1 MSTFKPISDKPI
13 NNAGSVSQSNYPKVE
28 ASSETEFGTIDV
40 NSYKQ
45 IQFNT
50 DSANRSVR
58 DRDNNTTNIRITLSE
73 RAVRLDKYNFAIG
86 EFDRGFPDNDVYK
99 FCNPELAIIFQNGGN
114 QFTRKTQKD
123 TGYPFQETVI
133 KVIDSIKNN
142 QYSKDFAG
150 NASCACP
157 NGTQPDPITGKC
169 VISEKCMPEPSEP
182 CPEPEFVNLKNTIHG
197 YAYYVDRIKKVD
209 IPNIG
214 PRLVRCAGGHRCN
227 RTHFRPQLKLS
238 DNSVINASNNISMDN
253 VLGRPEEY
261 PSVPQINP
269 IFDSSFMPGE
279 VGDSFTFNVP
289 DPTLLDNTGTVA
301 LECLSSTICH
311 TSVTMIFLVGQR
323 TDNDEYVLLF
333 ADCVAPGNINAQ
345 LLGSVPCNDDDQP
358 VDCCYYGGL
367 SDCSPTPPP
376 INCSYLQKTAASIT
390 FTNIDIPLESMGSQ
404 DLVDDLEALIYN
416 GPHIVQF
423 TQVNQDGI
431 LSDPY
436 LIGTISGV
444 LQVFVFFNA
453 VTDGLGNLTANATL
467 NIINIASAYPY
478 VYAVSF
484 IETVLVSNLC
494 DLSKAD
500 GRVSGGDGISG
511 ATYTGNGDEE
521 VDIQFI

>member
-86 EFDRGFPDNDVYK
+86 KFDSGFPDNDVYK
-99 FCNPELAIIFQNGGN
+99 FCNPELAIIFQNGGH

-182 CPEPEFVNLKNTIHG
+182 CPEPEFVNLKNIIHG

-209 IPNIG
+209 IPDIG
-214 PRLVRCAGGHRCN
+214 PKLVRCAGGHRCN
-227 RTHFRPQLKLS
+227 RTHFRPQLRLS

-253 VLGRPEEY
+253 LLGRPEY
-261 PSVPQINP
+261 PNIPQINP
-269 IFDSSFMPGE
+269 IFDSSFTPGE
-279 VGDSFTFNVP
+279 VGDSFTFNVS
-289 DPTLLDNTGTVA
+289 DPTLLDNTGTFS
-301 LECLSSTICH
+301 LECLSDLCH
-311 TSVTMIFLVGQR
+311 TSVTMVFLVGQR
-323 TDNDEYVLLF
+323 ADNDEYVLLF
-333 ADCVAPGNINAQ
+333 ADCVTVGNINAKF
-345 LLGSVPCNDDDQP
+345 LGSVPCNDEDQP
-358 VDCCYYGGL
+358 VDC
-367 SDCSPTPPP
+367 SPPPTATPTPPP
-376 INCSYLQKTAASIT
+376 DCSYLQKTAASIT

-404 DLVDDLEALIYN
+404 ELVDDLLALIYN
-416 GPHIVQF
+416 GPHILEF
-423 TQVNQDGI
+423 TNIDENGI
-431 LSDPY
+431 SSDPY

-444 LQVFVFFNA
+444 LQVFAIFNA
-453 VTDGLGNLTANATL
+453 VTDGLGNLTASATL

-484 IETVLVSNLC
+484 IETVSVSNLC
-494 DLSKAD
+494 DLSKA
-500 GRVSGGDGISG
+500 GGQVSGGDGISG
-511 ATYTGNGDEE
+511 ASYTGNGDEE